1 MVQFVPEDGQGAGE
15 INLLSSFSAMAIS
28 RTTQNHLAKGDFEAV
43 EGDWLAHLEED
54 PADLD
59 YFVGVARALGGT
71 GEDAR
76 ARFLLEM
83 LDEQLRASG
92 RWAVRL
98 KLLERAANLLLDQEA
113 IHPQILATLDRLY
126 ADRPIYK
133 GLRETVG
140 LLRATHDIPKTWEKV
155 ERLQGL
161 LTFDL
166 GSVVFMQGRGAGRVV
181 EVNLGLESFKV
192 DFERFPGLMVGF
204 KAAGKLLQPLQAS
217 HVLRR
222 KLEAPAEL
230 AVLPPA
236 ELLKVTLVSYERPL
250 TAGEIREA
258 LAGLVAE
265 KEWTSWWG
273 AARKHPQVVASGAG
287 ARQTYTWAET
297 SGGALDS
304 VWRAFEKAA
313 PRRKIELLRRE
324 GARDAALRDR
334 MSADLLR
341 LGEAAAAG
349 KDPALAYEI
358 WFALER
364 AGTAP
369 DGLAW
374 APDRMLAQPTAD
386 PARILSGVEDRL
398 LRERGYMMLREH
410 RADWAA
416 VYRGLLAQEQDPRA
430 LDVLTNTLA
439 HEAPRDVERFW
450 DTLLTQPHRAPGAFT
465 WMAERA
471 AEDESLRARSP
482 LRLLQQLLGSLTR
495 DEFAPFR
502 LRLLAL
508 AESGSTVPRLLAHL
522 TPEQAAQAEEA
533 VVRAAGLEPF
543 QREQLVNALEL
554 RFRTLRK
561 ETETALY
568 ATPES
573 IAAKRVELK
582 QILAVDIPANRKAIE
597 EARAMGDLREN
608 FEYKSA
614 RQRHEYLNARA
625 TSLNA
630 ELARAR
636 PIETTGIDV
645 SEARIGSRVRLA
657 DGAGEERTITI
668 LGPWESQPE
677 QDVISYES
685 DLAKQIL
692 GRGVGAPV
700 ALGGG
705 SWTIRSIEPY
715 AS

>member
-1 MVQFVPEDGQGAGE
+1 
-15 INLLSSFSAMAIS
+15 MAIS
-28 RTTQNHLAKGDFEAV
+28 RDTQNHLAKGDFEAV
-43 EGDWLAHLEED
+43 EGEWLAHLEED
-54 PADLD
+54 AADLD
-59 YFVGVARALGGT
+59 YFVGVARALAGT
-71 GEDAR
+71 GEEER
-76 ARFLLEM
+76 ARFLLGM
-83 LDEQLRASG
+83 LDEQLRGPAS
-92 RWAVRL
+92 RWDVRL
-98 KLLERAANLLLDQEA
+98 KLLARAANLLLPQEA
-113 IHPQILATLDRLY
+113 IHPQILDTLDHLY
-126 ADRPIYK
+126 AGRATYK
-133 GLRETVG
+133 GLRESVG

-161 LTFDL
+161 LAFDL

-192 DFERFPGLMVGF
+192 DFERYPGLMVGF
-204 KAAGKLLQPLQAS
+204 KAAAKLLQPLPAS

-222 KLEAPAEL
+222 KLENPKEL
-230 AVLPPA
+230 AALTPP
-236 ELLKVTLVSYERPL
+236 ELLRVMLTSYNRPL
-250 TAGEIREA
+250 TAGEIRED
-258 LAGLVAE
+258 LAGIVSE

-297 SGGALDS
+297 SGSALES
-304 VWRAFEKAA
+304 VWRAFEKAP
-313 PRRKIELLRRE
+313 PRRKIELLRRD
-324 GARDAALRDR
+324 GGRDTALRDR
-334 MSADLLR
+334 MSAELLR
-341 LGEAAAAG
+341 LGDQAAAG

-369 DGLAW
+369 DGLSW
-374 APDRMLAQPTAD
+374 APDTMLARATAD

-398 LRERGYMMLREH
+398 LRERGYAMLREH

-416 VYRGLLAQEQDPRA
+416 VYLGLLSQEADPRA
-430 LDVLTNTLA
+430 LDLLA
-439 HEAPRDVERFW
+439 DGLAREAPRDLDRFW
-450 DTLLTQPHRAPGAFT
+450 DTLLTQPHRAPAAFT

-471 AEDESLRARSP
+471 AEDEGLRSRSP
-482 LRLLQQLLGSLTR
+482 LRMLQQLLGSLTR

-522 TPEQAAQAEEA
+522 TPEQASQAEEA
-533 VVRAAGLEPF
+533 VARAAGLEPY
-543 QREQLVNALEL
+543 QRVQLVNALEL
-554 RFRTLRK
+554 RFQALRK
-561 ETETALY
+561 ESQAVLY

-573 IAAKRVELK
+573 IDAKREELK

-636 PIETTGIDV
+636 PIETSGIDV
-645 SEARIGSRVRLA
+645 SEVRIGSRVRLMN
-657 DGAGEERTITI
+657 GAGRERTLII
-668 LGPWESQPE
+668 LGPWESRPE
-677 QDVISYES
+677 QDIISYES
-685 DLAKQIL
+685 DMARLML
-692 GRGVGAPV
+692 GRGVGSAV
-700 ALGGG
+700 ALGSE